1 MCISLTQQKFEI
13 DNVNSSKLHYQLILK
28 KFLDNLKYKKLSKG
42 YICSNK
48 KVLSRFL
55 KYLRINDISNI
66 SKITSENI
74 FNYILTLNRCSQNYK
89 YNIVSKIRIFLKF
102 MYLNNFT
109 SRDFTLVIPKIKI
122 NHNKNIPN
130 TVWSAGEISKI
141 LNSIDT
147 TTSIGKRDYAIF
159 MLLIHL
165 GLRFSDV
172 KKLKFDDIDWQMNIL
187 NITQSKTKKIV
198 TLPLLENVGISI
210 IDYIKNGRP
219 NVVSEHI
226 FLDRKDKS
234 FSSQFSFYHIFRKY
248 IKLAN
253 IDISNKKYIGTYSL
267 RHSLATTLLQNRTPL
282 STISGILGHTDI
294 NNTAIYLKVDI
305 TSLKECCLNLEVDSL

>member
-1 MCISLTQQKFEI
+1 MCISLTQHKFKI

-28 KFLDNLKYKKLSKG
+28 KFLDNLKFKELSDE
-42 YICSNK
+42 YIYSNK
-48 KVLSRFL
+48 KALKNFF
-55 KYLRINDISNI
+55 KYLMINNVSHI
-66 SKITSENI
+66 SKITNDNI
-74 FNYILTLNRCSQNYK
+74 FNYILTLNRYSQSYK
-89 YNIVSKIRIFLKF
+89 YDIVSKIRIFLKF

-109 SRDFTLVIPKIKI
+109 SRDFTLTIPKIKI
-122 NHNKNIPN
+122 NHNNKIPH
-130 TVWSAGEISKI
+130 TIWSSDEINKI

-147 TTSIGKRDYAIF
+147 TTKIGKRDYAIF
-159 MLLIHL
+159 MLLTHL

-172 KKLKFDDIDWQMNIL
+172 KNIKFEDIDWQMNIL
-187 NITQSKTKKIV
+187 NINQNKTGKIV
-198 TLPLLENVGISI
+198 TLPLLDNVGIAI

-219 NVVSEHI
+219 NVDSKYI
-226 FLDRKDKS
+226 FLDRNDES
-234 FSSQFSFYHIFRKY
+234 FSPQFSFYHIFKKY
-248 IKLAN
+248 LTLAN

-305 TSLKECCLNLEVDSL
+305 SSLKECCLKLEVD

>member
-1 MCISLTQQKFEI
+1 MCISLTQHKFKI

-28 KFLDNLKYKKLSKG
+28 KFLDNLKFKELSDE
-42 YICSNK
+42 YIYSNK
-48 KVLSRFL
+48 KALKNFF
-55 KYLRINDISNI
+55 KYLMINNVSHI
-66 SKITSENI
+66 SKITNDNI
-74 FNYILTLNRCSQNYK
+74 FNYILTLNRYSQSYK
-89 YNIVSKIRIFLKF
+89 YDIVSKIRIFLKF

-109 SRDFTLVIPKIKI
+109 SRDFTLAIPKIKI
-122 NHNKNIPN
+122 NHNNKIPH
-130 TVWSAGEISKI
+130 TIWSSDEINKI

-147 TTSIGKRDYAIF
+147 TTKIGKRDYAIF
-159 MLLIHL
+159 MLLTHL

-172 KKLKFDDIDWQMNIL
+172 KNNIKFEDIDWQMNIL
-187 NITQSKTKKIV
+187 NINQNKTGKIV
-198 TLPLLENVGISI
+198 TLPLLDNVGIAI

-219 NVVSEHI
+219 NVDSKYI
-226 FLDRKDKS
+226 FLNRNDES
-234 FSSQFSFYHIFRKY
+234 FSPQFSFYHIFKKY
-248 IKLAN
+248 LTLAN

-305 TSLKECCLNLEVDSL
+305 SSLKECCLKLEVD

>member
-1 MCISLTQQKFEI
+1 MCISLTQHKFKI

-28 KFLDNLKYKKLSKG
+28 KFLDNLKFKELSDE
-42 YICSNK
+42 YIYSNK
-48 KVLSRFL
+48 KALKNFF
-55 KYLRINDISNI
+55 KYLMINNVSHI
-66 SKITSENI
+66 SKITNDNI
-74 FNYILTLNRCSQNYK
+74 FNYILTLNRYSQSYK
-89 YNIVSKIRIFLKF
+89 YDIVSKIRIFLKF

-109 SRDFTLVIPKIKI
+109 SRDFTLAIPKIKI
-122 NHNKNIPN
+122 NHNNKIPH
-130 TVWSAGEISKI
+130 TIWSSDEINKI

-147 TTSIGKRDYAIF
+147 TTKIGKRDYAIF
-159 MLLIHL
+159 MLLTHL

-172 KKLKFDDIDWQMNIL
+172 KNIKFEDIDWQMNIL
-187 NITQSKTKKIV
+187 NINQNKTGKIV
-198 TLPLLENVGISI
+198 TLPLLDNVGIAI

-219 NVVSEHI
+219 NVNSKYI
-226 FLDRKDKS
+226 FLNRNDES
-234 FSSQFSFYHIFRKY
+234 FSSQFSFYHIFKKY
-248 IKLAN
+248 LTLAN

-305 TSLKECCLNLEVDSL
+305 SSLKECCLKLEVD

>member
-1 MCISLTQQKFEI
+1 MCISLTQHKFKI

-28 KFLDNLKYKKLSKG
+28 KFLDNLKFKELSDE
-42 YICSNK
+42 YIYSNK
-48 KVLSRFL
+48 KALKNFF
-55 KYLRINDISNI
+55 KYLMINNVSHI
-66 SKITSENI
+66 SKITNDNI
-74 FNYILTLNRCSQNYK
+74 FNYILTLNRYSQSYK
-89 YNIVSKIRIFLKF
+89 YDIVSKIRIFLKF

-109 SRDFTLVIPKIKI
+109 SRDFTLAIPKIKI
-122 NHNKNIPN
+122 NHNNKIPH
-130 TVWSAGEISKI
+130 TIWSSDEINKI

-147 TTSIGKRDYAIF
+147 TTKIGKRDYAIF
-159 MLLIHL
+159 MLLTHL

-172 KKLKFDDIDWQMNIL
+172 KNIKFEDIDWQMNIL
-187 NITQSKTKKIV
+187 NINQNKTGKIV
-198 TLPLLENVGISI
+198 TLPLLDNVGIAI

-219 NVVSEHI
+219 NVNSKYI
-226 FLDRKDKS
+226 FLNRNDES
-234 FSSQFSFYHIFRKY
+234 FSPQFSFYHIFKKY
-248 IKLAN
+248 LTLAN

-305 TSLKECCLNLEVDSL
+305 SSLKECCLKLEVD

>member
-1 MCISLTQQKFEI
+1 MCTSLTQHKFKI

-28 KFLDNLKYKKLSKG
+28 KFLDNLKFKELSDE
-42 YICSNK
+42 YIYSNK
-48 KVLSRFL
+48 KALKNFF
-55 KYLRINDISNI
+55 KYLMINNVSHI
-66 SKITSENI
+66 SKITNDNI
-74 FNYILTLNRCSQNYK
+74 FNYILTLNRYSQSYK
-89 YNIVSKIRIFLKF
+89 YDIVSKIRIFLKF

-109 SRDFTLVIPKIKI
+109 SRDFTLAIPKIKI
-122 NHNKNIPN
+122 NHNNKIPH
-130 TVWSAGEISKI
+130 TIWSSDEINKI

-147 TTSIGKRDYAIF
+147 TTKIGKRDYAIF
-159 MLLIHL
+159 MLLTHL

-172 KKLKFDDIDWQMNIL
+172 KNIKFEDIDWQMNIL
-187 NITQSKTKKIV
+187 NINQNKTGKIV
-198 TLPLLENVGISI
+198 TLPLLDNVGIAI

-219 NVVSEHI
+219 NVDSKYI
-226 FLDRKDKS
+226 FLNRNDES
-234 FSSQFSFYHIFRKY
+234 FSPQFSFYHIFKKY
-248 IKLAN
+248 LTLAN

-305 TSLKECCLNLEVDSL
+305 SSLKECCLKLEVD

>member
-1 MCISLTQQKFEI
+1 MCISLTQHKFKI

-28 KFLDNLKYKKLSKG
+28 KFLDNLKFKELSDE
-42 YICSNK
+42 YIYSNK
-48 KVLSRFL
+48 KALKNFF
-55 KYLRINDISNI
+55 KYLMINNVSHI
-66 SKITSENI
+66 SKITNDNI
-74 FNYILTLNRCSQNYK
+74 FNYILTLNRYSQSYK
-89 YNIVSKIRIFLKF
+89 YDIVSKIRIFLKF

-109 SRDFTLVIPKIKI
+109 SRDFTLAIPKIKI
-122 NHNKNIPN
+122 NHNNKIPHNI
-130 TVWSAGEISKI
+130 WSSDEINKI

-147 TTSIGKRDYAIF
+147 TTKIGKRDYAIF
-159 MLLIHL
+159 MLLTHL

-172 KKLKFDDIDWQMNIL
+172 KNIKFEDIDWQMNIL
-187 NITQSKTKKIV
+187 NINQNKTGKIV
-198 TLPLLENVGISI
+198 TLPLLDNVGIAI

-219 NVVSEHI
+219 NVDSKYI
-226 FLDRKDKS
+226 FLNRNDES
-234 FSSQFSFYHIFRKY
+234 FSPQFSFYHIFKKY
-248 IKLAN
+248 LTLAN

-305 TSLKECCLNLEVDSL
+305 SSLKECCLKLEVD

>member
-1 MCISLTQQKFEI
+1 MCISLTQHKFKI

-28 KFLDNLKYKKLSKG
+28 KFLDNLKFKELSDE
-42 YICSNK
+42 YIYSNK
-48 KVLSRFL
+48 KALKNFF
-55 KYLRINDISNI
+55 KYLMINNVSHI
-66 SKITSENI
+66 SKITNDNI
-74 FNYILTLNRCSQNYK
+74 FNYILTLNRYSQSYK
-89 YNIVSKIRIFLKF
+89 YDIVSKIRIFLKF

-109 SRDFTLVIPKIKI
+109 SRDFTLAIPKIKI
-122 NHNKNIPN
+122 NHNNKIPH
-130 TVWSAGEISKI
+130 TICSSDEINKI

-147 TTSIGKRDYAIF
+147 TTKIGKRDYAIF
-159 MLLIHL
+159 MLLTHL

-172 KKLKFDDIDWQMNIL
+172 KNIKFEDIDWQMNIL
-187 NITQSKTKKIV
+187 NINQNKTGKIV
-198 TLPLLENVGISI
+198 TLPLLDNVGIAI

-219 NVVSEHI
+219 NVDSKYI
-226 FLDRKDKS
+226 FLNRNDEK
-234 FSSQFSFYHIFRKY
+234 FSPQFSFYHIFKKY
-248 IKLAN
+248 LTLAN

-305 TSLKECCLNLEVDSL
+305 SSLKECCLKLEVD